1 MCLRLAGARSCTFR
15 DAGWRLLRFAR
26 NDMPQPRMSLRGAQ
40 RRSNFTTTRLTTCA
54 IKRLSLTFGVLLAFA
69 GPASA
74 QVVLQTQDL
83 RLEIGADGLVK
94 SLTAKSSGIEYLWTA
109 APMPVAC
116 AYRGGQMAVES
127 QEAYG
132 EFEVPVY
139 RGGQCLPASAAS
151 LAGDRLTI
159 GFAGADITATYQVT
173 AKPHYLAFKLLSLP
187 ADSILD
193 RIDLMQLRVKRAPFL
208 GPWIDV
214 AYDDQFGICLCAG
227 NIKTN
232 AAMSQSTE
240 YVEMR
245 AMATRDPALEGA
257 TAVLFGCPKPKE
269 KFLDV
274 MEIVERDFGMP
285 AGAKNRR
292 SPMQDYSYLWCS
304 PTPGDVDQYIALAKR
319 AGFRMILFSYT
330 GFTQGAGHFR
340 FNKQFPNGIDD
351 LKMVTDRIRS
361 AGRAVGMH
369 IHYSKADRADSYV
382 TPVPDARLR
391 KARSFLLSAPVD
403 EKTDT
408 LTVYEN
414 PAGCTRDKD
423 RRILRIGKEL
433 IAYRD
438 YTTQPPYQ
446 FTGCERGH
454 LKTTVSAH
462 AAGEPAGLL
471 DVDDWVKFIRFDQ
484 NTDIQDEA
492 ARRLAEIINATGPY
506 DMLYFDGAE
515 DVHDPFWYHVAN
527 AQYRV
532 YRLLKPAPPICEA
545 AMSGHFSWH
554 IMSRGCAYDVVNEHA
569 KSFCREISCRTA
581 PIRAQ
586 DFTRIEF
593 GWIARF
599 HPEMGP
605 DVFEYVLSRGAAW
618 DCPFSI
624 RVTLADAAAH
634 PRAEDCFDTIKIW
647 EDARI
652 GGKLTNAQRT
662 MLKTLD
668 PTNYK
673 YVKVWD
679 ALFLPRWIDTW
690 SKGTF
695 QDQEHHLFVNERGE
709 YELVPI
715 REVPA
720 VAGGRVKAFVFHR
733 VLHPD
738 DTYVVLWANQGEL
751 NLSLPAPAERLTV
764 MRPFGTSLPFDKGES
779 GVVVP
784 AGSRRYLRLAGMG
797 AEQTIQIL
805 RGAKV
810 L

>member
-1 MCLRLAGARSCTFR
+1 MHPRAISRLGLAFCVLFFLAG
-15 DAGWRLLRFAR
+15 
-26 NDMPQPRMSLRGAQ
+26 Q
-40 RRSNFTTTRLTTCA
+40 TR
-54 IKRLSLTFGVLLAFA
+54 
-69 GPASA
+69 A

-94 SLTAKSSGIEYLWTA
+94 GLTDKASGTEYAWTA

-116 AYRGGQMAVES
+116 VYRGGQMAVES

-139 RGGQCLPASAAS
+139 RGGQCFPASAVS

-159 GFAGADITATYQVT
+159 RFAGADVTAIYQVT
-173 AKPHYLAFKLLSLP
+173 TEPHYLAFKLLSLV
-187 ADSILD
+187 ADSIID
-193 RIDLMQLRVKRAPFL
+193 RIDLMQLRVKRLPYL

-227 NIKTN
+227 NIRTN
-232 AAMSQSTE
+232 AAMGQSPE

-245 AMATRDPALEGA
+245 AIATRDVALEGA
-257 TAVLFGCPKPKE
+257 TAVLFGCPNPRE
-269 KFLDV
+269 RFLDT
-274 MEIVERDFGMP
+274 MEVVERDFGMP

-292 SPMQDYSYLWCS
+292 LPAQKYSYLWCY
-304 PTPGDVDQYIALAKR
+304 PTPGNVGQYIALAKR
-319 AGFRMILFSYT
+319 AGFRMLLFSYT
-330 GFTQGAGHFR
+330 SFTEGAGHFR

-351 LKMVTDRIRS
+351 LKTVADRIRS
-361 AGRAVGMH
+361 AGLAIGLH
-369 IHYSKADRADSYV
+369 IHYSKADRSDPYV
-382 TPVPDARLR
+382 TPVPDDRLR
-391 KARSFLLSAPVD
+391 KVRTFLLAAPVD

-408 LTVYEN
+408 LTVREN

-423 RRILRIGKEL
+423 RRILKIGKEL

-438 YTTQPPYQ
+438 YTTEPPYR
-446 FTGCERGH
+446 FLGCERGH
-454 LKTTVSAH
+454 LKTAASAH
-462 AAGEPAGLL
+462 SAGETAGLL

-515 DVHDPFWYHVAN
+515 DVQDPFWYHVAN
-527 AQYRV
+527 AQWRV
-532 YRLLKPAPPICEA
+532 YRLLKPAPPVCEA

-554 IMSRGCAYDVVNEHA
+554 IMSRGCAYDLVNEHA

-593 GWIARF
+593 GWIARL
-599 HPEMGP
+599 HPDMGP
-605 DVFEYVLSRGAAW
+605 DVFEYILSRGAAW
-618 DCPFSI
+618 DCPFSV

-652 GGKLTNAQRT
+652 NSKLTDAQRT

-668 PTNYK
+668 PKDYE
-673 YVKVWD
+673 YVKVWN
-679 ALFLPRWIDTW
+679 AVFLPRWIEAW
-690 SKGTF
+690 SRGTF

-720 VAGGRVKAFVFHR
+720 VAGGHVKAFLFQCASQ
-733 VLHPD
+733 PD
-738 DTYVVLWANQGEL
+738 DTYVVLWANRGDL
-751 NLSLPAPAERLTV
+751 NLSLPVSPERLTV
-764 MRPFGTSLPFDKGES
+764 MHPFGTQLPFEKDAS

-784 AGSRRYLRLAGMG
+784 VGSRRYLRLTGIR
-797 AEQTIQIL
+797 AEQAIQIL
-805 RGAKV
+805 KGAK
-810 L
+810 LM